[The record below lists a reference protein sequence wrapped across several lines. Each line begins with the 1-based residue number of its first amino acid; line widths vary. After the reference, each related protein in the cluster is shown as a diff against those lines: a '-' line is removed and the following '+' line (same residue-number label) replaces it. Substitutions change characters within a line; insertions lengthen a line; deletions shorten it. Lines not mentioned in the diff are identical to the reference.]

1 MPKIFDLDFLSTST
15 NNTIILHK
23 NIHII
28 LNCFLEYFGDEL
40 YNKLKEK
47 NNRNLLKS
55 ELTTIFFSSTASYLY
70 ESAKE
75 QERDINYVNNI
86 VANKD
91 YTKILDKILNLN
103 IRYNLRDRDYKS
115 FNKVLFDF
123 SDFLLE
129 YCGLRDGSLFKN
141 GNNTKETDKILN
153 TLAEKYKL
161 KYTLKQ
167 LELFFKIESGLY
179 NGLASKQEELIK
191 RKKNLVELVKK
202 YKDNFKL
209 FDNKILFDKL
219 KSTKDTKAF
228 IRVFRQAMANNKI
241 KEKITEGSFKDIA
254 KKITKIALLAKAIKV
269 IKEMPVKAI
278 SLAVKKVKV
287 SEESKEIK
295 KVVDKEIVVVMS
307 KKQKEQEK
315 KKKEVMKQKQL
326 QRKQRKKER
335 QMEEARQ
342 KMEEIMSVWSDA
354 QRNTRE
360 NTQEN
365 AQENGQESGQENTRK
380 PIQMQSDT
388 RRNIHTDTQR
398 QPIQQQRNPIKTE
411 QEPKAGEV
419 LEGVEDASKV
429 QSDVLDFGNRWYN
442 FDSKDKYSKWA
453 DKVQK
458 NGKNSQEPRI
468 QQKDVSHDTPFK

>member
-179 NGLASKQEELIK
+179 NGLASKQE
-191 RKKNLVELVKK
+191 
-202 YKDNFKL
+202 
-209 FDNKILFDKL
+209 
-219 KSTKDTKAF
+219 
-228 IRVFRQAMANNKI
+228 
-241 KEKITEGSFKDIA
+241 
-254 KKITKIALLAKAIKV
+254 
-269 IKEMPVKAI
+269 
-278 SLAVKKVKV
+278 
-287 SEESKEIK
+287 
-295 KVVDKEIVVVMS
+295 
-307 KKQKEQEK
+307 
-315 KKKEVMKQKQL
+315 
-326 QRKQRKKER
+326 
-335 QMEEARQ
+335 
-342 KMEEIMSVWSDA
+342 
-354 QRNTRE
+354 
-360 NTQEN
+360 
-365 AQENGQESGQENTRK
+365 
-380 PIQMQSDT
+380 
-388 RRNIHTDTQR
+388 
-398 QPIQQQRNPIKTE
+398 
-411 QEPKAGEV
+411 
-419 LEGVEDASKV
+419 
-429 QSDVLDFGNRWYN
+429 
-442 FDSKDKYSKWA
+442 
-453 DKVQK
+453 
-458 NGKNSQEPRI
+458 
-468 QQKDVSHDTPFK
+468 